1 MNLSEEIQMLKK
13 GMISFVLVAA
23 LALFQTSC
31 ATKTGKGAAIG
42 GASGAAAGAGIGA
55 LIGGKNGALAGAAI
69 GAVAG
74 TATGA
79 AIGRHMD
86 KKEAKLRQQVK
97 SANIERVGNEL
108 IVRFPSGILF
118 DSGKASLK
126 PDSQGDL
133 SNFAAVLTEDNTTN
147 LIVEGHTDSDGSAS
161 YNQSLS
167 QNRAQSVSSYL
178 SGQGVPMNRMTVVG
192 AGESKPVADNSTPEG
207 KAANR
212 RVVVKIIPDAA
223 AIEKMNKG

>member
-1 MNLSEEIQMLKK
+1 MLKK

-42 GASGAAAGAGIGA
+42 GAGGAAAGAGIGA
-55 LIGGKNGALAGAAI
+55 LVGGKNGALAGAAI

-97 SANIERVGNEL
+97 SANIQRVGNDL

-118 DSGKASLK
+118 DSNQYSLK
-126 PDSQGDL
+126 AASQNDL
-133 SNFAAVLTEDNTTN
+133 AEFAKIIAEDNTTS
-147 LIVEGHTDSDGSAS
+147 LVIEGHTDNTGSDS
-161 YNQSLS
+161 YNQVLS
-167 QNRAQSVSSYL
+167 KNRAESVQTFLSSK
-178 SGQGVPMNRMTVVG
+178 GVPTSRMAAVG
-192 AGESKPVADNSTPEG
+192 AGESQPVADNSSAEG
-207 KAANR
+207 RALNR
-212 RVVVKIIPDAA
+212 RVVVKVMADAV